1 VQGAYL
7 SRSPP
12 SRSSSTSGGPPPK
25 GAGPPK
31 GSASPSKQSSSKQQS
46 RPPPRY
52 RDGLTLEWVKIRCE
66 VKTRSETRSILSDVT
81 GRASPGRLL
90 AVMGPSGSGKTTLL
104 DCLASHVQQS
114 NNLLLEGEIF
124 VNGEI
129 CNQNMGNIRKGYVR
143 QEDIFYSQ
151 MTVRE
156 TLRFVA
162 RLKLPREVTY
172 EEKMSVVEKLIKR
185 LSLSKCADTLV
196 GDGTVGRQRGI
207 SGGEKKRLSIACELI
222 GDPKLLFLD
231 EPTTGLDSFQVK
243 IRPLL
248 DCMGAEI
255 LMHAWLL

>member
-1 VQGAYL
+1 
-7 SRSPP
+7 
-12 SRSSSTSGGPPPK
+12 
-25 GAGPPK
+25 
-31 GSASPSKQSSSKQQS
+31 
-46 RPPPRY
+46 
-52 RDGLTLEWVKIRCE
+52 
-66 VKTRSETRSILSDVT
+66 
-81 GRASPGRLL
+81 
-90 AVMGPSGSGKTTLL
+90 MGPSGSGKTTLL

-172 EEKMSVVEKLIKR
+172 EEKMTVVEKLIKR

-196 GDGTVGRQRGI
+196 GEATVGRQRGI
-207 SGGEKKRLSIACELI
+207 SGGERKRLSIACELI
-222 GDPKLLFLD
+222 GDPRLLFLD
-231 EPTTGLDSFQVK
+231 EPTTGLDSFQVW

-248 DCMGAEI
+248 DCMGSEFLICARLSDRRRKKSWSVSRI
-255 LMHAWLL
+255 WPMMAAPFFAWYTSPAARSFRCLRTWCCCPRDA